1 MSIKFP
7 YYNACILISDNPADL
22 TTIFHDKIIFKT
34 ITDEH
39 LTKIFILQKIKRKAN
54 NPTSMTI
61 YFHNRTI
68 DSYNLH
74 KKLVKMLQEK
84 ELDVSYKYITDI
96 TDQDIIQIATY
107 SKFME
112 TFKNS

>member
-1 MSIKFP
+1 MSIKYP

-22 TTIFHDKIIFKT
+22 TTIFHEKTIFKT

-61 YFHNRTI
+61 YFHNKSI

-74 KKLVKMLQEK
+74 KKLRKMLEEK
-84 ELDVSYKYITDI
+84 ELDVSYKYTIDMNN
-96 TDQDIIQIATY
+96 DDIIQIATY

-112 TFKNS
+112 TFNK

>member
-1 MSIKFP
+1 MSTNFHI
-7 YYNACILISDNPADL
+7 NTCILISDNPADL
-22 TTIFHDKIIFKT
+22 TSIFHEKIIFNT

-39 LTKIFILQKIKRKAN
+39 LTKIFVLQKIKRKAD

-61 YFHNRTI
+61 YFHNNTI

-74 KKLVKMLQEK
+74 KKLVKMLEEK
-84 ELDVSYKYITDI
+84 ELDVSYKYINDI
-96 TDQDIIQIATY
+96 TDEDIIQIATY

-112 TFKNS
+112 TFKK